1 MRAASFEA
9 SKLHCKHYD
18 IRAKTKKTGKK
29 IKKNKLI
36 RRKYTSMLMHVCV
49 S

>member
-18 IRAKTKKTGKK
+18 IRAKTKKKK
-29 IKKNKLI
+29 RDKKKKLI
-36 RRKYTSMLMHVCV
+36 RRKHTSMLMYVCV